1 MQEIRGMTVK
11 LFIDG
16 VEDHDF
22 YDDRYSLV
30 VQSLLND
37 EFPDRGLRRFITIRS
52 LFLLLQFRLFVV
64 KSKALLS
71 LLEVPFLLL
80 KPESKLTLRSLVKF
94 WNYLVETWNE
104 PNTKR

>member
-1 MQEIRGMTVK
+1 MQKIRGMTAK

-16 VEDHDF
+16 VEDVGFDG
-22 YDDRYSLV
+22 DRYSILA
-30 VQSLLND
+30 QSLIND
-37 EFPDRGLRRFITIRS
+37 DLPDRSLRRFVTIRS

-71 LLEVPFLLL
+71 LL
-80 KPESKLTLRSLVKF
+80 KPESKPTLRSLVKF

-104 PNTKR
+104 ANTKR

>member
-1 MQEIRGMTVK
+1 MQEIRDMTVK

-16 VEDHDF
+16 VEDRGF
-22 YDDRYSLV
+22 YGDRYSIL
-30 VQSLLND
+30 VQSLFND

-52 LFLLLQFRLFVV
+52 LFLLLQLRLFVV
-64 KSKALLS
+64 KFGALLS
-71 LLEVPFLLL
+71 LL
-80 KPESKLTLRSLVKF
+80 KPESKPNLRSLVKF